1 MSMKKKKKR
10 MPRKETLARNLIN
23 TCWNLKE
30 LNYLDKVI
38 GEVYDLNKAKNEVY
52 ERRMKILDELYKE
65 FLDDK
70 VEFLKKYSKGVRL
83 DTKKLVDEYISN

>member
-1 MSMKKKKKR
+1 

-30 LNYLDKVI
+30 LNYLDKAI
-38 GEVYDLNKAKNEVY
+38 AEVYDLNKAKNEVY
-52 ERRMKILDELYKE
+52 ERRMKILDELYEE

-70 VEFLKKYSKGVRL
+70 AEFLKKYLKGVRL
-83 DTKKLVDEYISN
+83 ETKKLVDKYLKSQ